1 MLRERSCEFSYGW
14 MGSGTGQNRG
24 ELQFYPMCCMKFMVL
39 DLNLQFLCMATK
51 HGFEHWLIYVW
62 SGCVRFILVL
72 GVLINLKWIKIER

>member
-1 MLRERSCEFSYGW
+1 MRERSCKFSYGW

-24 ELQFYPMCCMKFMVL
+24 ELQFYPMHCMKFMVL
-39 DLNLQFLCMATK
+39 DLNLQFLYMATK
-51 HGFEHWLIYVW
+51 HSFEHWLIYVW